1 MKTGLTVLL
10 MVLLASTAFSFIPA
24 SRAQEASIKDQIEDL
39 NSEVKNKRSRVNE
52 LDSLIGSYQK
62 KIREQENQQV
72 SLQNEILI
80 LDNRVREKELRALR
94 TKTEIETI
102 NLELD
107 ALDTLLKRQEER
119 IYKQKD
125 LAALLIRRIHQ
136 SDEVS
141 LVDIFL
147 TRPSLSSFFDSLEKI
162 KRLERNVGDAVG
174 DLKTARTHL
183 EETKNLRNSR
193 REELLAQENQLKND
207 QLKIQEEQSV
217 KISLV
222 SQTER
227 NQQSFERMLYELRQE
242 MQGVADDMARLEEQ
256 LKNKLDNV
264 DQALARGDVLL
275 NWPVS
280 PARGITAVFHDTDYP
295 FRHLFEHPGTD
306 IRASVGT
313 PVRAA
318 AGGYVAWNKKVSMYG
333 NYIMI
338 IHPGG
343 IATVYAHLSKFAVGA
358 DTYVERGQ
366 IIGYSGGMPGQDGA
380 GLSTGPH
387 LHFEVRQGGIPVNP
401 ENFLPSGGLAVGN

>member
-1 MKTGLTVLL
+1 MKRGLTVLL
-10 MVLLASTAFSFIPA
+10 MVLLASAVFSVIPA
-24 SRAQEASIKDQIEDL
+24 SQAQETLKDQIEGL
-39 NSEVKNKRSRVNE
+39 NSEVKNKRNRVNE
-52 LDSLIGSYQK
+52 LDGLINTYQK
-62 KIREQENQQV
+62 KIREQETQQV

-102 NLELD
+102 NLEVD

-125 LAALLIRRIHQ
+125 LTALLIRRIHQ
-136 SDEVS
+136 ADEIS
-141 LVDIFL
+141 LVDVFL

-162 KRLERNVGDAVG
+162 KRLERNLGDSVG
-174 DLKTARTHL
+174 DLKTARTYL
-183 EETKNLRNSR
+183 EETKNLRNTR
-193 REELLAQENQLKND
+193 REDLLNQETQLKTD
-207 QLKIQEEQSV
+207 QQKILEEQSV

-242 MQGVADDMARLEEQ
+242 MQGMADDVARLEEQ

-318 AGGYVAWNKKVSMYG
+318 AGGYVAWNKKGSMYG
-333 NYIMI
+333 NYLMI

-401 ENFLPSGGLAVGN
+401 ENFLPSGGLAINN